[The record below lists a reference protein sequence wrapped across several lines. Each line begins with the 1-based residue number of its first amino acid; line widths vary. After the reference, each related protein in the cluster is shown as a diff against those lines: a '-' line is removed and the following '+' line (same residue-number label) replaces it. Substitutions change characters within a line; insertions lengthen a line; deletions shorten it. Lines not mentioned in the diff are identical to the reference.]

1 MSDQDA
7 AVQVE
12 ETIFAKPTIAETRER
27 LTREKAERVAKEK
40 ARKEELDKEPN
51 FITIHADHKGMLFA
65 KFQRGRVPQELAG
78 KFTSK
83 ARILEICKRRG
94 YTVREE

>member
-1 MSDQDA
+1 MSDQDT

-12 ETIFAKPTIAETRER
+12 ETIFTKPTISETRER
-27 LTREKAERVAKEK
+27 LTQKKAEKIAKDK
-40 ARKEELDKEPN
+40 ARKEEAEKEPN
-51 FITIHADHKGMLFA
+51 YITIHSDDKGMLFA
-65 KFQRGRVPQELAG
+65 RFQRGRVPEELKG

-83 ARILEICKRRG
+83 SKILEICNRRG